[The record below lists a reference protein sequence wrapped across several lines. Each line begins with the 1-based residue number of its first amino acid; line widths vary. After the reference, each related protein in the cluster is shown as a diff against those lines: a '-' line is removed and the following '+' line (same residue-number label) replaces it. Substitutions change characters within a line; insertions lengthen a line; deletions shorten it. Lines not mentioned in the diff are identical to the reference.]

1 MSEVVGL
8 EFQGPA
14 GEGLR
19 FEWDATDLG
28 DLAASEVLTEPVWR
42 LGGELDW
49 GLIDAVRVVSARLA
63 DDRLLAIVA
72 IRPAGSEGHGDELV
86 AGAIGNAE
94 GFEQLD
100 EALVS
105 LEYGPN
111 ELPRRLGLELFRSD
125 AMPIRVAGDATAV
138 ESAREDSVHRL
149 SAAFALRSSGEP
161 GAGRLDVLSADRA

>member
-1 MSEVVGL
+1 MSEVVGF

-14 GEGLR
+14 GEVLR

-28 DLAASEVLTEPVWR
+28 DLAASQVLTKPAWR
-42 LGGELDW
+42 LGGKLDW

-86 AGAIGNAE
+86 AGAIGNE
-94 GFEQLD
+94 KNFEQLD

-105 LEYGPN
+105 LEYGPD
-111 ELPRRLGLELFRSD
+111 ELPRRLGLELFRGD
-125 AMPIRVAGDATAV
+125 AMAIRVAGDATAV
-138 ESAREDSVHRL
+138 ESAREGGVDRL

-161 GAGRLDVLSADRA
+161 GAGRLDMLSAHRA